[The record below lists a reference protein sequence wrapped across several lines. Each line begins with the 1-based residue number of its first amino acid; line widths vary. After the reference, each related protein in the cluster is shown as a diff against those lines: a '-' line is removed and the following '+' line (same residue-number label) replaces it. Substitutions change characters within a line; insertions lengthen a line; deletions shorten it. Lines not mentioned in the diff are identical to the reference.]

1 MSHPV
6 YTLTCERCRNSFVTQ
21 SRKQRTCGY
30 SCRDDGRRKIH
41 PQRLQSLV
49 ATGMK
54 RRLMAAEL
62 GVREYSVFQALHRYG
77 LYSTWREKRSAA

>member
-1 MSHPV
+1 MKHPV
-6 YTLTCERCRNSFVTQ
+6 YTLTCERCRNPFHTKW
-21 SRKQRTCGY
+21 RRQRTCGY
-30 SCRDDGRRKIH
+30 TCRDDGRRKIH

-54 RRLMAAEL
+54 RRQMAAEL

-77 LYSTWREKRSAA
+77 LHSMWREKRSAA